1 MYSIWISM
9 TKNNVC
15 FFIKIHNQPL
25 WVFIRNYHTNVWE
38 ILNNISLS
46 KFMRIMFDIKYYLDM
61 YLEIRFRH
69 TKSLQL

>member
-9 TKNNVC
+9 TKNNV
-15 FFIKIHNQPL
+15 FFYYNTQPL

-38 ILNNISLS
+38 LLNNISLS

-61 YLEIRFRH
+61 FLGICFRH

>member
-9 TKNNVC
+9 TKNNV
-15 FFIKIHNQPL
+15 FFIKIHNHFGF
-25 WVFIRNYHTNVWE
+25 FIRNYHTNVWE

-61 YLEIRFRH
+61 FLGICFRH